1 MKNFKKVLALVLA
14 LATLLSF
21 ATIAGAK
28 VDTTAIYAD
37 ADDVKYRE
45 AVDVLTAI
53 GVLNGKGASYKPNDT
68 LKRSEAAKIIA
79 MFDNGDTDISSL
91 YNPANTFVDVAKDYW
106 AVSYIAYCAKQGI
119 ISGVGNNKY
128 APESRLTGIQFL
140 KMVLVTLGY
149 DAKEEG
155 LVGTSWKVNVLKLAR
170 AAGLTDVL
178 GKKYDYDKELTRDAA
193 AQIMLNALNAKT
205 VSYGQEFKTSG
216 KKNILTAA
224 GAIENASYLYESW
237 DLKKQ
242 TDKDDAFGRPCHI
255 WKLGKDTI
263 GTYVEEALASYK
275 VAVAGCDIINDCDF
289 DEDGVKLTSYTD
301 GVKGAN
307 KGTLTIKNTTKED
320 IGGQGVLTEVYEDR
334 IVFINTYLAKV
345 TKVVSQKE
353 DAKGHVTRKA
363 ETTMSVWDTLPA
375 TRFDK
380 KAATAGY
387 KFESESFAK
396 DDMVLVTIADGVVK
410 TVKVAESKIAEF
422 SKIKKVDGEFA
433 QIALDGEYVDIAAKY
448 VFDGIATGDLGKDMV
463 AYYDTYGNLI
473 GMEVYYAPL
482 NYAVID
488 AIWVETVKGKA
499 TIKADLWTVGGDE
512 LEDVSVDSIKL
523 TSGTE
528 IKAKD
533 VVDAYTLE
541 ASGAPSTGTYNW
553 LLFAQSKYAKN
564 NVYDRLMSYTSD
576 DNGVYTLTMKW
587 DSSTPYGEIAGNTT
601 TGATGPL
608 EKATFS
614 NGSSYVKVGTDIKI
628 QMTDETV
635 VLVQNT
641 DTSAPYATYTSYTGY
656 DNVPSMTGKVWY
668 HLDGDTKKADVIY
681 VYGVSV
687 TGTETVIFYKGDVR
701 STGAKKDGKFPLE
714 FDAYALDKSTGT
726 LSKETYIYKAT
737 SKDALAAADKGFY
750 TVYVNDK
757 NELTF
762 KGVDAGDDVVAGK
775 ALNDATF
782 AQTGFATNPVGA
794 VLQVGALVID
804 GGTKDIT
811 AYSLSKIEALD
822 YDKVEAGDLLYV
834 YKNKDNGKF
843 TVVDA
848 VDVATVVF
856 VNSANKVLKGTATDE
871 TIGHD
876 WEAMTITSIEEGYL
890 KTGFT
895 VELYDNYTYNAMAGT
910 ATFSNDD
917 GSTVSLTNAEAI
929 ADKKGTKVRNYVK
942 VTVNVDSAYTTLGL
956 LKDDVLGGWGVVAT
970 APVAKTASAPA
981 VEGKI
986 KLNVGTVVK
995 ASQIAADVAG
1005 KIAENKSDA
1014 TVAVYSA
1021 NGVMADAEATLIA
1034 NNTAGDNYST
1044 WYLML
1049 TAKNGDSVK
1058 VTFSLT

>member
-37 ADDVKYRE
+37 ADDVKYVE

-106 AVSYIAYCAKQGI
+106 AISYIAYCAKQGI

-128 APESRLTGIQFL
+128 APESKLTGIQFL

-237 DLKKQ
+237 DLKRED
-242 TDKDDAFGRPCHI
+242 DKMDAFGRPCHI
-255 WKLGKDTI
+255 WKLGKKETI
-263 GTYVEEALASYK
+263 GTYKDAPLASYT

-289 DEDGVKLTSYTD
+289 DEEGVKLTSYTD
-301 GVKGAN
+301 GVKGSN

-363 ETTMSVWDTLPA
+363 ETTMKVWDTLPT

-380 KAATAGY
+380 KAATEGY

-396 DDMVLVTIADGVVK
+396 DDMVIVTIADGVVK

-463 AYYDTYGNLI
+463 AYYDAYGNLV

-587 DSSTPYGEIAGNTT
+587 DSSTPYGEIAGNNT

-668 HLDGDTKKADVIY
+668 HLDSETKKADVIY

-701 STGAKKDGKFPLE
+701 STGAQKNGKFPLE
-714 FDAYALDKSTGT
+714 FDAYALDKDTGSLT
-726 LSKETYIYKAT
+726 KQTYIYKAT
-737 SKDALAAADKGFY
+737 NKTALADADKGFY

-762 KGVDAGDDVVAGK
+762 KGVDAGNDVVAGK

-856 VNSANKVLKGTATDE
+856 VNSSDKVLKGTATDE

-876 WEAMTITSIEEGYL
+876 WEAMTINSIEEGYL

-895 VELYDNYTYNAMAGT
+895 VELYDKYTYNAASGT
-910 ATFSNDD
+910 ATFSNET
-917 GSTVSLTNAEAI
+917 GTTALSLSNAEAI
-929 ADKKGTKVRNYVK
+929 VDQPGKKVRNYVK
-942 VTVNVDSAYTTLGL
+942 VTVNVDPAYTTLGL
-956 LKDDVLGGWGVVAT
+956 NLGDLLGGWGEVTT
-970 APVAKTASAPA
+970 APATTPT
-981 VEGKI
+981 EGVITLK
-986 KLNVGTVVK
+986 VGTVVK

-1005 KIAENKSDA
+1005 KVAANDSNA

-1021 NGVMADAEATLIA
+1021 NGVMADADATLIA
-1034 NNTAGDNYST
+1034 NKTAGDNYST

-1049 TAKNGDSVK
+1049 TAKNGVSVK
-1058 VTFSLT
+1058 VTFILP